1 MKKSLWTRLLSLLL
15 AVVLC
20 VELLPAVGSA
30 VSPSEDLEH
39 TVEGT
44 VEEPAEVAFEEAS
57 LRSERVKHFRMGDGS
72 YVAVQYD
79 VPVHHQDAD
88 GRWQDIDN
96 TLEPVGQTYAVED
109 GSVAFAA
116 SLNGDAVFT
125 AGADEHRVQLFL
137 DGDSDALPSH
147 DATLAAPE
155 PTEAVAL
162 PEVTEETTE
171 EPAEE
176 TETAAAAEETHAE
189 MMVETGAAAEL
200 EPAGPARSYHAA
212 EAVVQESFSL
222 RSDDPF
228 VPEKLSSS
236 LLYPDVYD
244 GVDLAYTL
252 YGETIKETILVNKAQ
267 ASYLFS
273 FVLQTGDLTA
283 EMQEDGSV
291 LLLDEAGSPVYAIP
305 APYMLDAGGTYSDAV
320 RYTLEE
326 LDRGSYR
333 LLVDADAAWI
343 EEEAQFPVAIDPTIV
358 KISQSGS
365 LSWAYVFSGRPDTSF
380 PESTVRVGYTQHN
393 GSGEYQAIAAVD
405 ELPELPSGSMVT
417 AAAIHALQSGFSNV
431 SSDDFQ
437 YLYAHQM
444 TIDKTGSQKYS
455 DWIKTLTWNK
465 IYANGTNH
473 YKTATEDFIR
483 LTSTNG
489 YRSLDITRA
498 ARSWYSGGKCHAIL
512 LRSDCSAS
520 KRIVSSFQTGASYLT
535 VTYRNDFGLE
545 SYYTYQTQSA
555 GRAGTGYISD
565 HMQRL
570 TFVVPLLSS
579 DSSVMPF
586 GLSLVY
592 NSGLSRESFGVQQKK
607 NPNEPPDY
615 TRDYRNML
623 LGSGWKLSA
632 QQCVQSVRIGS
643 DDAQTLYWV
652 YTDADGTQHY
662 FSKEGG
668 GGAETDGVFRDEDG
682 LGLKM
687 TCQSNPDSD
696 TGHTNFTI
704 TDDNGN
710 ETFFRD
716 GILTYTKDAYGNGIY
731 YCYNDINFD
740 TPDGKSWRPT
750 NEVFNRL
757 TRIYRQNKGASVEYL
772 ATLIY
777 DADGRLLRVGDEAG
791 KETKF
796 HYDNTAG
803 VRQLDYLLCPDGT
816 KLNYTYDTTGLNGA
830 HDGEAN
836 YGIWYTYHTDGTIDQ
851 FYEFTLDGGT
861 HVPGDTVKCWNGK
874 NRSSYRAFGADR
886 QAGTEDDIRLEVV
899 FDNWGRTVSTYT
911 TNTDITRILG
921 SSAASYT
928 DTAERSKQNNRLT
941 SVGSTGMTA
950 ENLLRD
956 GGLESEDGWTNA
968 STGSGSAAA
977 RTTITN
983 DENRRHGTGGLNLY
997 LPDGAGSGDAA
1008 AISRPVTLTAG
1019 ETYTLSG
1026 YFSASSHLRWS
1037 SGARLEAVVQ
1047 GGGAEQTVL
1056 LTDARPSSAIE
1067 NGWQRVT
1074 ATFTAPAASCRI
1086 AFRMS
1091 GCTGTA
1097 YLDDLQLEQAEAA
1110 STYNLLQN
1118 GSFEFGDA
1126 GWDLQ
1131 GGSAAAAETKF
1142 GAKAMTMQGS
1152 YNGIL
1157 HVSQP
1162 VALNCSS
1169 DTTFLL
1175 SGWAQA
1181 DYAAPNAA
1189 LEFGSG
1195 TRYFGLIAEI
1205 FYVGVDDP
1213 ERQSVPFSW
1222 ATADWQCAV
1231 GTIVPKESGKTI
1243 RRIIVY
1249 CAFDHN
1255 SGTARFDNL
1264 SLRQEPVQTY
1274 SYNADGNVTAATQTG
1289 TGTEK
1294 AGYTGTDLTSYT
1306 AANGAKYTYTYNAAH
1321 DVTSAS
1327 VAGIKSTTT
1336 YNEAGNVT
1344 GSKLTSTEKNEQKY
1358 LESSAVATP
1367 DRNHTQSVTDV
1378 NGNTT
1383 SYGYNSLAEQLILT
1397 TDALGRT
1404 TEYTYDANSRRTA
1417 MVYRHGV
1424 AAIDYGY
1431 ENGRLATLDRKTYRS
1446 GAAQHQIYSFG
1457 YNQWGQATS
1466 TSVGNL
1472 VLSTNDYAPRGGNL
1486 TQTTYANGVA
1496 VTYSYDLLDRL
1507 VEKSYHET
1515 GKPDFTIRYTYNAES
1530 QLARLRYEE
1539 DGETVGSYAFEYD
1552 SLGRLIRSTAMDEN
1566 GSVTQRTEHLYDA
1579 FNRLSG
1585 QSWTLGA
1592 QTYSE
1597 RYAYSDGE
1605 KGDGSLTSMTA
1616 ATGDSLSFGYDTLK
1630 RLNRVT
1636 VKNGSYV
1643 ILNTAYAYRD
1653 VSWNRGSA
1661 QVEFRNVRLGS
1672 DSGMLLEGKKYVYDD
1687 VGNLKE
1693 IRESTGDFNKLVE
1706 YAYDS
1711 QNQLTSEAYYKSGE
1725 TKAYLTYYYTYDTA
1739 GNLLTVSQKEGDTTT
1754 LLQTY
1759 TYGDAQWHDLLTAV
1773 NGQAITYDA
1782 SGNPLSYG
1790 GWSFGWQNGRQL
1802 KTASKTSDGK
1812 TETLEYAYD
1821 ADGIRTSK
1829 TYTVETFTQI
1839 PDYTVT
1845 FKADGTTVKTMTVED
1860 GYTLKDSDYPAVPTK
1875 TGYTGA
1881 WVKYTSAIHSNVT
1894 VQAKYT
1900 AVSTDHTVTFKANGK
1915 TVKTMVVP
1923 DGYVLQDSDY
1933 PPIPPRVGYKGS
1945 WSKVT
1950 TAIRRDTVIYASYMP
1965 NGGGIVIPTQP
1976 TSPGEIMSGGE
1987 GEPVE
1992 ADVPAEDE
2000 TVAPQEM
2007 HVTGTQTVT
2016 HEYLTLNGKVARETI
2031 RTNNTLTAVLDFIY
2045 DESGKPFALK
2055 YSTNG
2060 TSFQTYY
2067 YVLNLQGDVVKLIH
2081 YIPGFEYESVATY
2094 EYDAW
2099 GNILSSSGRLAE
2111 INPLRYRGYYY
2122 DSETGFYYLQSR
2134 YYDPANR
2141 RFINADTY
2149 SSTDPGDAIGCN
2161 MFAYCGN
2168 NPVMRNDYSGDA
2180 WWHWVVATVA
2190 VVGLAVASVVTC
2202 GGAAAAAMTATA
2214 LISGTCTTVPAAAT
2228 IITGAALGAGVAY
2241 AGSVV
2246 SAASS
2251 VKSTEEFAEYGKS
2264 ALISTV
2270 AGAVVGAVAGAIN
2283 AATSCFVAGTPVL
2296 TEDGDKPIE
2305 DVTVGDYVWAWDEA
2319 TGTTE
2324 LKQVVETYVNE
2335 TSELTHIF
2343 VNGEEIVAT
2352 PTHPFYCP
2360 VKGWTDA
2367 AHLRAGD
2374 ILVLVNGEYVVV
2386 EKIQHE
2392 LLENPVKVYNFQVQ
2406 DYHTYYVAES
2416 GVLVHNRCLPE
2427 NSVAMSTDDALDT
2440 ASDYLGPN
2448 YTEVENGRYVSFD
2461 GDLQVRIGNADI
2473 LGQHAG
2479 GPHINLDWIGAG
2491 KYRTF
2496 HIFLLD

>member
-1 MKKSLWTRLLSLLL
+1 MKRSLWTRLVSLLL

-57 LRSERVKHFRMGDGS
+57 LRGERVKHFRMGDGS

-79 VPVHHQDAD
+79 VPVHHRDAD

-125 AGADEHRVQLFL
+125 ADANEHRVQLFL
-137 DGDSDALPSH
+137 DGDPDVLPSH

-162 PEVTEETTE
+162 PEVTEETAE

-212 EAVVQESFSL
+212 EAVVQEPFSL

-320 RYTLEE
+320 RYSLEE

-405 ELPELPSGSMVT
+405 ELPALPSGSMVT

-437 YLYAHQM
+437 YLYAHQL

-455 DWIKTLTWNK
+455 DWIRTLTWNK

-731 YCYNDINFD
+731 YCYNGIKFD

-757 TRIYRQNKGASVEYL
+757 TSICRQNKGASSECL
-772 ATLIY
+772 AKLIY

-796 HYDNTAG
+796 HYDNTAD

-874 NRSSYRAFGADR
+874 NRSSYRAFGAD
-886 QAGTEDDIRLEVV
+886 QLAETEDDIRLEVV

-928 DTAERSKQNNRLT
+928 ATAERSKQNNRLT

-1056 LTDARPSSAIE
+1056 LTDARPSAAIE

-1118 GSFEFGDA
+1118 ASFEFGDA
-1126 GWDLQ
+1126 GWNLQ

-1205 FYVGVDDP
+1205 FYVGVSEP

-1336 YNEAGNVT
+1336 YNEAGNVI

-1367 DRNHTQSVTDV
+1367 DRNHTQRVTDV

-1383 SYGYNSLAEQLILT
+1383 LYDYNSLTEQLLQT
-1397 TDALGRT
+1397 KDALKRET
-1404 TEYTYDANSRRTA
+1404 NYTYDANSRRTA
-1417 MVYRHGV
+1417 KVYRPGV

-1466 TSVGNL
+1466 TSVGDR

-1566 GSVTQRTEHLYDA
+1566 GSVTQRTKHLYDA

-1616 ATGDSLSFGYDTLK
+1616 ATGDSLEFGYDALK

-1636 VKNGSYV
+1636 VKNGSSV

-1693 IRESTGDFNKLVE
+1693 IRESTGKYNKLVE

-1711 QNQLTSEAYYKSGE
+1711 QNQLVKESYYNPGNEKPYDVYDYS
-1725 TKAYLTYYYTYDTA
+1725 YDTA
-1739 GNLLTVSQKEGDTTT
+1739 GNLLRVTKNGTVI
-1754 LLQTY
+1754 QTY

-1773 NGQAITYDA
+1773 NGQAIPYDA

-1829 TYTVETFTQI
+1829 TYTVETFTQV

-1845 FKADGTTVKTMTVED
+1845 FQADGATVKTMTVED

-1875 TGYTGA
+1875 TGYTGE

-1915 TVKTMVVP
+1915 TIKTMVVP

-1992 ADVPAEDE
+1992 ADAPAEDE
-2000 TVAPQEM
+2000 TVSPQGT

-2016 HEYLTLNGKVARETI
+2016 HEYLPLNGKVARETI

-2060 TSFQTYY
+2060 TNFQTYY
-2067 YVLNLQGDVVKLIH
+2067 YVLNLQGDVVKLIQSNG
-2081 YIPGFEYESVATY
+2081 YVAAQYT
-2094 EYDAW
+2094 YDAW
-2099 GNILSSSGRLAE
+2099 GNILDSGGDLAAV
-2111 INPLRYRGYYY
+2111 NPLRYRGYYY
-2122 DSETGFYYLQSR
+2122 DNETGFYYLQSR

-2141 RFINADTY
+2141 RFINADSY
-2149 SSTDPGDAIGCN
+2149 ASTGQGFVGTN
-2161 MFAYCGN
+2161 MFAYCNNSPVFLVDSYGN
-2168 NPVMRNDYSGDA
+2168 MAGKSHLVYSSEGGSRYRNVQNDGKGARSAELEEYLNGYLLPYDSPYLKANIEYLGNLYWDNNTEEY
-2180 WWHWVVATVA
+2180 W
-2190 VVGLAVASVVTC
+2190 LAMTKCSLISLFLSSKIPAA
-2202 GGAAAAAMTATA
+2202 GILGAAATFLDVFNHFFGEDTPSDAWHDFYKVSIDVYIETSDFVG
-2214 LISGTCTTVPAAAT
+2214 ISHR
-2228 IITGAALGAGVAY
+2228 
-2241 AGSVV
+2241 
-2246 SAASS
+2246 
-2251 VKSTEEFAEYGKS
+2251 EY
-2264 ALISTV
+2264 I
-2270 AGAVVGAVAGAIN
+2270 
-2283 AATSCFVAGTPVL
+2283 
-2296 TEDGDKPIE
+2296 
-2305 DVTVGDYVWAWDEA
+2305 YVWANNSPTSAFWYQVPTA
-2319 TGTTE
+2319 NCTG
-2324 LKQVVETYVNE
+2324 
-2335 TSELTHIF
+2335 
-2343 VNGEEIVAT
+2343 G
-2352 PTHPFYCP
+2352 
-2360 VKGWTDA
+2360 
-2367 AHLRAGD
+2367 
-2374 ILVLVNGEYVVV
+2374 
-2386 EKIQHE
+2386 
-2392 LLENPVKVYNFQVQ
+2392 
-2406 DYHTYYVAES
+2406 
-2416 GVLVHNRCLPE
+2416 
-2427 NSVAMSTDDALDT
+2427 NS
-2440 ASDYLGPN
+2440 
-2448 YTEVENGRYVSFD
+2448 
-2461 GDLQVRIGNADI
+2461 
-2473 LGQHAG
+2473 
-2479 GPHINLDWIGAG
+2479 
-2491 KYRTF
+2491 
-2496 HIFLLD
+2496 

>member
-137 DGDSDALPSH
+137 DGDPDVLPSH
-147 DATLAAPE
+147 DATLEAPE

-162 PEVTEETTE
+162 PEVTEETAE

-176 TETAAAAEETHAE
+176 TETAASEEEPAAE

-212 EAVVQESFSL
+212 EAVVQEPFSL

-358 KISQSGS
+358 KISRSGS

-405 ELPELPSGSMVT
+405 ELPALPSGSMVT

-437 YLYAHQM
+437 YLYAHQL
-444 TIDKTGSQKYS
+444 TIDKTGNQKYS

-465 IYANGTNH
+465 IYANGTNP

-607 NPNEPPDY
+607 DPNEPPDY

-731 YCYNDINFD
+731 YCYNGINFD

-757 TRIYRQNKGASVEYL
+757 TRICRQNKGASSECL
-772 ATLIY
+772 AKLIY

-861 HVPGDTVKCWNGK
+861 HVPGDKVKCWNGK
-874 NRSSYRAFGADR
+874 NRSSYRAFGAD
-886 QAGTEDDIRLEVV
+886 QLAETEDDIRLEVV

-1056 LTDARPSSAIE
+1056 LTDARPSAAIE

-1118 GSFEFGDA
+1118 ASFEFGDA
-1126 GWDLQ
+1126 GWNLQ

-1152 YNGIL
+1152 YNGNL

-1367 DRNHTQSVTDV
+1367 DRNHMQSVTDV

-1431 ENGRLATLDRKTYRS
+1431 ENGRLATLDRKTFRDK
-1446 GAAQHQIYSFG
+1446 AEQHQIYSFG

-1466 TSVGNL
+1466 TSVGDR

-1515 GKPDFTIRYTYNAES
+1515 GKPDLTIRYTYNAES

-1616 ATGDSLSFGYDTLK
+1616 ATGDSLSFGYDALK

-1636 VKNGSYV
+1636 VKNGSSI

-1672 DSGMLLEGKKYVYDD
+1672 DSGMLLEGKKYSYDKA
-1687 VGNLKE
+1687 GNLVM
-1693 IRESTGDFNKLVE
+1693 ISESTGDFNKLVE
-1706 YAYDS
+1706 YTYDS

-1725 TKAYLTYYYTYDTA
+1725 AESYITYNYTYDTA
-1739 GNLLTVSQKEGDTTT
+1739 GNLLTVSQKKGNTTT

-1759 TYGDAQWHDLLTAV
+1759 TYSDAQWHDLLTAV

-1829 TYTVETFTQI
+1829 TYTVETFTQV

-1845 FKADGTTVKTMTVED
+1845 FQADGATVKTMTVED
-1860 GYTLKDSDYPAVPTK
+1860 GYTLKDSDYPAVPSK
-1875 TGYTGA
+1875 TGYTGEWVKYTSA
-1881 WVKYTSAIHSNVT
+1881 IHSNVTVQAKYTAVVAKYTVTFKADNTVVKTMTVEDGYVLKDSDYPAVPSKTGYTGEWVKYTSAIHSNVT

-1950 TAIRRDTVIYASYMP
+1950 AAIRRDTVIYASYMP

-1976 TSPGEIMSGGE
+1976 TSPDEIMSGGE

-1992 ADVPAEDE
+1992 NELIEADVPAEDE
-2000 TVAPQEM
+2000 TVSPQGM

-2060 TSFQTYY
+2060 TNFQTYY

-2099 GNILSSSGRLAE
+2099 GNIVSSSGRLAE

-2122 DSETGFYYLQSR
+2122 DNETGFYYLQSR

-2141 RFINADTY
+2141 RFINADCYT
-2149 SSTDPGDAIGCN
+2149 STNNSNEIACN
-2161 MFAYCGN
+2161 MFTYCYNNPITYHDSCGTEPVETIDIYGNGSAYCYVYEYSYSGNMSGILGTSSNVQVSESGKLYIYKGVTQDYFEDSSNTPEGFRAGVDFMVGDFIESSKN
-2168 NPVMRNDYSGDA
+2168 NPN
-2180 WWHWVVATVA
+2180 
-2190 VVGLAVASVVTC
+2190 
-2202 GGAAAAAMTATA
+2202 
-2214 LISGTCTTVPAAAT
+2214 
-2228 IITGAALGAGVAY
+2228 
-2241 AGSVV
+2241 
-2246 SAASS
+2246 
-2251 VKSTEEFAEYGKS
+2251 
-2264 ALISTV
+2264 
-2270 AGAVVGAVAGAIN
+2270 
-2283 AATSCFVAGTPVL
+2283 
-2296 TEDGDKPIE
+2296 
-2305 DVTVGDYVWAWDEA
+2305 
-2319 TGTTE
+2319 
-2324 LKQVVETYVNE
+2324 
-2335 TSELTHIF
+2335 
-2343 VNGEEIVAT
+2343 
-2352 PTHPFYCP
+2352 
-2360 VKGWTDA
+2360 
-2367 AHLRAGD
+2367 
-2374 ILVLVNGEYVVV
+2374 
-2386 EKIQHE
+2386 
-2392 LLENPVKVYNFQVQ
+2392 
-2406 DYHTYYVAES
+2406 
-2416 GVLVHNRCLPE
+2416 
-2427 NSVAMSTDDALDT
+2427 
-2440 ASDYLGPN
+2440 
-2448 YTEVENGRYVSFD
+2448 
-2461 GDLQVRIGNADI
+2461 LQVRDSYRCTMKSQMKAITSI
-2473 LGQHAG
+2473 LLEYAEGTEWKRTQDSLITEWREHNRYAWASARAK
-2479 GPHINLDWIGAG
+2479 HVDFDNKEEG
-2491 KYRTF
+2491 KGFFY
-2496 HIFLLD
+2496 FLGKAMRSIWEN

>member
-57 LRSERVKHFRMGDGS
+57 LRGERVKHFRMGDGS

-88 GRWQDIDN
+88 GQWQDIDN

-162 PEVTEETTE
+162 PEVTEETAE

-176 TETAAAAEETHAE
+176 TETAASEEEPAAE

-212 EAVVQESFSL
+212 EAVVQEPFSL

-252 YGETIKETILVNKAQ
+252 YGETIKETILLNKAQ

-305 APYMLDAGGTYSDAV
+305 APYMLDAEGTYSDAV

-405 ELPELPSGSMVT
+405 ELPALPSGSMVT

-437 YLYAHQM
+437 YLYAHQL
-444 TIDKTGSQKYS
+444 TIDKTGNQKYS

-483 LTSTNG
+483 LTSANG

-592 NSGLSRESFGVQQKK
+592 NSGLSRESFGVQQKE
-607 NPNEPPDY
+607 NANEPPDY

-687 TCQSNPDSD
+687 TCQANPDSD

-731 YCYNDINFD
+731 YCYNGINFD

-757 TRIYRQNKGASVEYL
+757 TRICRQNKDASVEYL
-772 ATLIY
+772 AKLIY

-899 FDNWGRTVSTYT
+899 FDNWGRTISTYT

-997 LPDGAGSGDAA
+997 LPDSAGSGDAA

-1118 GSFEFGDA
+1118 ASFEFGDA
-1126 GWDLQ
+1126 GWNLQ

-1231 GTIVPKESGKTI
+1231 GTIVPKQSGKTI

-1358 LESSAVATP
+1358 LESSAIATP
-1367 DRNHTQSVTDV
+1367 DRNHMQSVTDV

-1397 TDALGRT
+1397 TDALGRET
-1404 TEYTYDANSRRTA
+1404 NYTYDANSRRTA

-1431 ENGRLATLDRKTYRS
+1431 ENGRLATLDRKTFRS
-1446 GAAQHQIYSFG
+1446 GATQHQIYSFG

-1466 TSVGNL
+1466 TSVGDR

-1566 GSVTQRTEHLYDA
+1566 GSVTQRTEYLYDA

-1616 ATGDSLSFGYDTLK
+1616 ATGDSLEFGYDALK

-1636 VKNGSYV
+1636 AKSGSS
-1643 ILNTAYAYRD
+1643 IIMNTAYAYRD

-1711 QNQLTSEAYYKSGE
+1711 QNQLVKESYYNPGNEKPYDVYDYS
-1725 TKAYLTYYYTYDTA
+1725 YDTA
-1739 GNLLTVSQKEGDTTT
+1739 GNLLRVTKNGTVI
-1754 LLQTY
+1754 QTY

-1773 NGQAITYDA
+1773 NGQAIPYDA

-1812 TETLEYAYD
+1812 TETLEYSYD

-1829 TYTVETFTQI
+1829 TYTVETFTQL

-1845 FKADGTTVKTMTVED
+1845 FTADGATVKTMTVED

-1875 TGYTGA
+1875 TGYTGE
-1881 WVKYTSAIHSNVT
+1881 WVKYTSAVHSNVT
-1894 VQAKYT
+1894 VSATYT
-1900 AVSTDHTVTFKANGK
+1900 KDVVTYTVTFVADGV
-1915 TVKTMVVP
+1915 TVKTMTVE
-1923 DGYVLQDSDY
+1923 DGYTLKDFDYPTVPSKTGYNGMWKKYTSAIHKNVTVYAIYRALTTAKHTVKFVARLEVVKTMTVSDGYTLQSSDY
-1933 PPIPPRVGYKGS
+1933 PTVPPREGYRGTWERYSSPVYEDITINAVYHKLGD
-1945 WSKVT
+1945 
-1950 TAIRRDTVIYASYMP
+1950 I
-1965 NGGGIVIPTQP
+1965 IPTQP
-1976 TSPGEIMSGGE
+1976 TDPDEIMSGGE

-2000 TVAPQEM
+2000 TVAPQGM

-2031 RTNNTLTAVLDFIY
+2031 RTNNTLTAVLDFVY
-2045 DESGKPFALK
+2045 DDAGRPFALR

-2099 GNILSSSGRLAE
+2099 GNVSSSGRLAE
-2111 INPLRYRGYYY
+2111 INPLRYLGYYY
-2122 DSETGFYYLQSR
+2122 DNETGFYYLQSR

-2141 RFINADTY
+2141 RFINADLLA
-2149 SSTDPGDAIGCN
+2149 STGQGFTGTN
-2161 MFAYCGN
+2161 MFAYCVN
-2168 NPVMRNDYSGDA
+2168 NPVVLGDYEGTDA
-2180 WWHWVVATVA
+2180 ILIIDEDA
-2190 VVGLAVASVVTC
+2190 VHGNGHVCFMVQNNE
-2202 GGAAAAAMTATA
+2202 GAWNYY
-2214 LISGTCTTVPAAAT
+2214 SFGPGRPAWF
-2228 IITGAALGAGVAY
+2228 TGAACLFGGYVKGVIYQSELGIADGFDLTTLSGCADFMKTDANAKGFANSASKKMDDVIYLTGDFSKSFEAAESLY
-2241 AGSVV
+2241 TRQEKTLLGKIFPIQYNLLDYNCMHFALDMLSKSSNAFTREQNKTLERLKRWSVV
-2246 SAASS
+2246 PNNNI
-2251 VKSTEEFAEYGKS
+2251 KDM
-2264 ALISTV
+2264 
-2270 AGAVVGAVAGAIN
+2270 AGLG
-2283 AATSCFVAGTPVL
+2283 
-2296 TEDGDKPIE
+2296 
-2305 DVTVGDYVWAWDEA
+2305 
-2319 TGTTE
+2319 
-2324 LKQVVETYVNE
+2324 
-2335 TSELTHIF
+2335 
-2343 VNGEEIVAT
+2343 
-2352 PTHPFYCP
+2352 
-2360 VKGWTDA
+2360 
-2367 AHLRAGD
+2367 
-2374 ILVLVNGEYVVV
+2374 
-2386 EKIQHE
+2386 
-2392 LLENPVKVYNFQVQ
+2392 VYLN
-2406 DYHTYYVAES
+2406 
-2416 GVLVHNRCLPE
+2416 
-2427 NSVAMSTDDALDT
+2427 
-2440 ASDYLGPN
+2440 
-2448 YTEVENGRYVSFD
+2448 
-2461 GDLQVRIGNADI
+2461 
-2473 LGQHAG
+2473 
-2479 GPHINLDWIGAG
+2479 
-2491 KYRTF
+2491 
-2496 HIFLLD
+2496 